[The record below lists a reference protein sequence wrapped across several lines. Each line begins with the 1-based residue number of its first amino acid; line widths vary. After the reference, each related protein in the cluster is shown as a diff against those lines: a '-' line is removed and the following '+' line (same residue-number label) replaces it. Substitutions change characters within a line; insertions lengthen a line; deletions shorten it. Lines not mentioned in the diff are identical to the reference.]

1 MSRLPLE
8 QGRLRGC
15 EFRHFLNAFRRV
27 ILDIVHRRTGP
38 EIVSSYLLRWTQ
50 NQGTAG
56 RFPILEHTSNER
68 ITSHLSPYFPSP
80 YFPIFPGCCRRLSR
94 QAVAVF
100 ERVNFP
106 LTIKPTAN

>member
-38 EIVSSYLLRWTQ
+38 EIVSSIPASMDTKPVDR
-50 NQGTAG
+50 
-56 RFPILEHTSNER
+56 RDVFPFWNIH
-68 ITSHLSPYFPSP
+68 
-80 YFPIFPGCCRRLSR
+80 
-94 QAVAVF
+94 
-100 ERVNFP
+100 
-106 LTIKPTAN
+106 